1 MSNSKITFYLRYTE
15 FVFVVCDDFHW
26 DKKFSDTAFNVSK
39 LLKCFSISWR
49 LVKLQY
55 PIFLKCIEDFF
66 AKFWNIYQL
75 CGDSKIK
82 FYLLLDLC
90 KGCFYHLQQCSLEKG
105 NIIRQT
111 SSPTSHNKLIF
122 LTQTISGKSIP
133 WFDFLSKM
141 LIVEVFQQLMFKCCS
156 MFKGIVYTIYNNQ
169 TERKNFMNKFPKFQ
183 NCWNVCWLI
192 LQLKFRCFWCTPL
205 FINNPFFTLA
215 PNIVQA
221 FLKKS
226 LRKCFSQ
233 LFSRWSVNFYCLNI
247 QTFRTSP

>member
-1 MSNSKITFYLRYTE
+1 MRYTE
-15 FVFVVCDDFHW
+15 FVFVVCDDFHR
-26 DKKFSDTAFNVSK
+26 DKKFSDTAFNMSK

-49 LVKLQY
+49 LVKLQS
-55 PIFLKCIEDFF
+55 PICLRYIKDFF
-66 AKFWNIYQL
+66 AKFWNIYL
-75 CGDSKIK
+75 LGGDSKIK
-82 FYLLLDLC
+82 FYLLLDLY
-90 KGCFYHLQQCSLEKG
+90 KGCFYHLRQCSLEKG
-105 NIIRQT
+105 NSIRQT

-122 LTQTISGKSIP
+122 LTQTIWGKSIS
-133 WFDFLSKM
+133 WFDFFSKM
-141 LIVEVFQQLMFKCCS
+141 LIVETFQQLMFKCCS